1 MGNLGVRDAE
11 SRKQLDKCFRKF
23 SEKELYFSPYVFKQS
38 CKSKELKCEE
48 HYQKMFLDHS
58 IFTNNHFIWMAS
70 TTKSLGILYLKK
82 IMKFPNHQTPV
93 KKGKNL
99 IVSFPGFPQKMRKKL
114 STLMRHS
121 NGQAI
126 TIYYHQTRV
135 QRAILRS
142 FHFTLKSNM
151 PAQQFKGR
159 RGD

>member
-1 MGNLGVRDAE
+1 
-11 SRKQLDKCFRKF
+11 
-23 SEKELYFSPYVFKQS
+23 
-38 CKSKELKCEE
+38 
-48 HYQKMFLDHS
+48 MFLDHS

-126 TIYYHQTRV
+126 TIYYH
-135 QRAILRS
+135 
-142 FHFTLKSNM
+142 
-151 PAQQFKGR
+151 
-159 RGD
+159 